1 VSFELAEIGA
11 EMLPA
16 LLEGELV
23 HFREF
28 GYGLDLVLDG
38 LADRLAA
45 ES

>member
-1 VSFELAEIGA
+1 MHFREF
-11 EMLPA
+11 A
-16 LLEGELV
+16 LEYALQPDYDFG
-23 HFREF
+23 REF